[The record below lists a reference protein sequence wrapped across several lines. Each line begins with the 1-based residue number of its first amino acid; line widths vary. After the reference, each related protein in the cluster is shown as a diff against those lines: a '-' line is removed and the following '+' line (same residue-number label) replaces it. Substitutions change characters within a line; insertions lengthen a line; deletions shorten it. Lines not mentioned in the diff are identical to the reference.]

1 MKNLLREDNQD
12 TSDLK
17 PLKKARNN
25 KNSEDLNDSEGYG
38 LLKNNQGGSSSSLHF
53 SS

>member
-1 MKNLLREDNQD
+1 MKNKLPEDDQD
-12 TSDLK
+12 NSELI

-25 KNSEDLNDSEGYG
+25 KKSEDLNDSDRLG
-38 LLKNNQGGSSSSLHF
+38 LFKNNQGGSSSSLHF